1 MPARPMTI
9 ERMTDQSPM
18 RPATMLPMNPETPK
32 TSRKSGTADAGRPV
46 TSVTV
51 GAM

>member
-1 MPARPMTI
+1 MPMTA
-9 ERMTDQSPM
+9 ERMTDQSPI
-18 RPATMLPMNPETPK
+18 RPATRLPTKPARPK
-32 TSRKSGTADAGRPV
+32 TRRKTGTADAGRPV